1 MSDITIDRAAA
12 PRPTPKPG
20 ILAIA
25 PYVPGK
31 AKIEGVEHPLKLSA
45 NENILGS
52 SSKAREAFASAID
65 QLHMYPDGRTTI
77 LRDALCETYGLEP
90 ERLVFG
96 CGSDEIFQLLNQT
109 FLEPGDNIVQGEFG
123 FGAYAIGARA
133 CQAEVRMAH
142 EPDYR
147 IDVDEILKHVDA
159 RTRLVFIANPANPT
173 GTWIPGSEIRR
184 LHAALP
190 PSVVLVLD
198 GAYAEFARDPAFE
211 DGMSMVRE
219 FENVAV
225 TRTFSKLHGLA
236 ALRVGWAYMPPE
248 MAAALDRIRLPF
260 NVNIPA
266 QLAAVAATVP
276 ADFCASGSLSPTLII
291 GHLGDC
297 RGGRRSG
304 KDGVILV
311 QGEHG
316 LHSPLRRHDRDA
328 ELVRFVLTQ
337 QYRARHQMHFG
348 APFAECRLRFTE
360 AHQSPPDVGID
371 ATVGC
376 LLNLVGDAGSHVIA
390 VPSTG
395 PAREV
400 VVPQRP
406 QILHRHCGE
415 CRQLGGH

>member
-52 SSKAREAFASAID
+52 SPKAREAFASAID

-266 QLAAVAATVP
+266 QLAAVAA
-276 ADFCASGSLSPTLII
+276 
-291 GHLGDC
+291 LGDTEFQE
-297 RGGRRSG
+297 RSIAL
-304 KDGVILV
+304 VEQWRAWLV
-311 QGEHG
+311 Q
-316 LHSPLRRHDRDA
+316 
-328 ELVRFVLTQ
+328 
-337 QYRARHQMHFG
+337 
-348 APFAECRLRFTE
+348 
-360 AHQSPPDVGID
+360 
-371 ATVGC
+371 
-376 LLNLVGDAGSHVIA
+376 
-390 VPSTG
+390 
-395 PAREV
+395 
-400 VVPQRP
+400 
-406 QILHRHCGE
+406 
-415 CRQLGGH
+415 QLGGLGLETVPSAANFVLVGFPKTPGRTAKDAEAFLGQRGLIVRGVGGYGLPDHLRITIGLEEHNRAVIDALSDFMKG